1 MKPTFILVD
10 FENVQPKNMGLLQG
24 GIYKIRVFVG
34 AKQNKISLDTAR
46 ALQTFGPDAEYVQIE
61 SSGKNALDFHIAYY
75 LGRLTAKN
83 SDASFVVISK
93 DTGFDTLIQ
102 HLQSNKITCQR
113 LNAIADMFPAK
124 AKKSDTTTTLVSS
137 ESVTEKIAKV
147 IDNLQKRKS
156 GKPGKVDKL
165 RTTINALFKKQL
177 TEDELDKIIE
187 LLKKR
192 KMISV
197 SDKKVDY
204 L

>member
-24 GIYKIRVFVG
+24 GTYKIRVFVG

-46 ALQTFGPDAEYVQIE
+46 ALQAFGPDAEYVQIE

-75 LGRLTAKN
+75 LGRLAAKN
-83 SDASFVVISK
+83 SDASFIVISK
-93 DTGFDTLIQ
+93 DTGFDPLIQ

-113 LNAIADMFPAK
+113 LDAIADIFTAKTTETTATSPA
-124 AKKSDTTTTLVSS
+124 
-137 ESVTEKIAKV
+137 SVAERVDAI
-147 IDNLQKRKS
+147 IENLQKRKS
-156 GKPGKVDKL
+156 AKPGKIDKL
-165 RTTINALFKKQL
+165 RSTINALFKKQL
-177 TEDELDKIIE
+177 TEDDLDKIIE

-192 KMISV
+192 KTITV
-197 SDKKVDY
+197 SDKKVNY